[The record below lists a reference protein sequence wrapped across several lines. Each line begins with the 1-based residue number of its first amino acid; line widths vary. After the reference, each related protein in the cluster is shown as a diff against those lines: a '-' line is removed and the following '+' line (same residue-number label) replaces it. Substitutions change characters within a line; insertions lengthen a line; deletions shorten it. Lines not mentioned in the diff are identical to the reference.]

1 MVAESTTKKEN
12 RRKPREKPSNNDGKM
27 IQPTLS
33 SFMELKSGLVGL
45 RNSGGENA
53 PSTPTRKEEEGQG
66 PLPDNKN
73 GSSVLGK
80 GLWPRKLKSGSLEHI
95 LWQKVRF
102 QDTGGGC
109 MSGSP
114 GNEENRTAMVPR
126 IVAKETPS
134 PEREKGEKFAGK

>member
-1 MVAESTTKKEN
+1 MAESTTKKEN
-12 RRKPREKPSNNDGKM
+12 RRKPRGKPSNNDGKM

-45 RNSGGENA
+45 RNSGGENG

-73 GSSVLGK
+73 GSSVLGR
-80 GLWPRKLKSGSLEHI
+80 GLWPRKLKSGSSEQI
-95 LWQKVRF
+95 LWQEVRS

-109 MSGSP
+109 ISGSP
-114 GNEENRTAMVPR
+114 GNEESTTMVPR
-126 IVAKETPS
+126 NVIKEMPS
-134 PEREKGEKFAGK
+134 PERDKGEKFTGIKY